1 MHESDMQNPQLRSSI
16 EALGRCTENVQQD
29 PYNLAIRYERAT
41 VFSNLGYPDLAA
53 AEAYKALLLV
63 DEASDESGEYHEQ
76 AREWPDQQSGSF
88 ADVCKEWRCSALVM
102 LARSFL
108 ILGCLRTAY
117 GFAGRLTREDPAAG
131 SEAEQKIRFVAKKRE
146 QKRSLY
152 FLDDTSSAESFVLA
166 DDPSVHTDP
175 TENGHETSFNS
186 KSLPDAGY
194 VPREIYPWNWHEADR
209 TTEHALEVLNE
220 QLLAVAPKLEVRVTD
235 LPVLSRDPSSGIE
248 TPTRK
253 ERTKRQLGIFAKQ
266 GFAPGEDV
274 LRERSLLTA
283 NARLHEPLC
292 DACSEQLPPIAMG
305 AGYTN
310 GESSTDTTPVPCAD
324 CDDIVYCSQE
334 CHDLAQSSYHPAVC
348 GMDVE
353 TLSKDV
359 PRAKAADAL
368 YTLLLYRALAMSQTQ
383 GTHLLDLAEVKYIWG
398 DFEATPRVVDLGE
411 GLIGDKLFKSRART
425 LPFSFED
432 NIMAPLHMLEKMDI
446 DIFASPNDIAELW
459 VWNVLYAKFRGTAS
473 ARISPRD
480 GRPEVAAVHPMW
492 CLANHSCDPNVRWE
506 WAGEIQ
512 FTARRKR
519 KEWQRKSIGE
529 HETKE
534 PADAGIKAGE
544 EIWNHYVDIDL
555 PVNARREWGVG
566 ALGGSCQCD
575 RCMWEACETA

>member
-1 MHESDMQNPQLRSSI
+1 MQNPQLRSSI
-16 EALGRCTENVQQD
+16 EALGRCTEKVQQD
-29 PYNLAIRYERAT
+29 PYNLAVRYERAT
-41 VFSNLGYPDLAA
+41 AFSNLGYPDLAA

-63 DEASDESGEYHEQ
+63 DEASDESGEYHEL
-76 AREWPDQQSGSF
+76 AREWPDEQPGPF
-88 ADVCKEWRCSALVM
+88 DDVCKEWRCNTLTM
-102 LARSFL
+102 LARSLL
-108 ILGCLRTAY
+108 IIGCLKTAY
-117 GFAGRLTREDPAAG
+117 GFAERLTQDDAAAG
-131 SEAEQKIRFVAKKRE
+131 SEAKQMIRFAAKKRE
-146 QKRSLY
+146 EKRSLY
-152 FLDDTSSAESFVLA
+152 SLEDSSSAESFVLA
-166 DDPSVHTDP
+166 DEPHVRGGAS
-175 TENGHETSFNS
+175 ENGQEPFFDPKT
-186 KSLPDAGY
+186 LPDAGY

-220 QLLAVAPKLEVRVTD
+220 QMRAAAPELEVRVTD
-235 LPVLSRDPSSGIE
+235 LPLLSRDPSSGIE
-248 TPTRK
+248 TPTRQ
-253 ERTKRQLGIFAKQ
+253 EETKHQLGVFARQ
-266 GFAPGEDV
+266 DISPGQEV

-292 DACSEQLPPIAMG
+292 DACSEKLPQTAMG
-305 AGYTN
+305 AGYMN
-310 GESSTDTTPVPCAD
+310 GATSTGTAPVPCAD
-324 CDDIVYCSQE
+324 CVDIVYCSQE
-334 CHDLAQSSYHPAVC
+334 CHDLAQASYHPAVC

-383 GTHLLDLAEVKYIWG
+383 ELHPLDLAEVKYIWG
-398 DFEATPRVVDLGE
+398 DFEATPRIVDLGE

-492 CLANHSCDPNVRWE
+492 CLANHSCDPNVQWE

-512 FTARRKR
+512 FTARHKR
-519 KEWQRKSIGE
+519 KEWIRKSISE
-529 HETKE
+529 QEIKE
-534 PADAGIKAGE
+534 PVDAYIKAGE

-555 PVNARREWGVG
+555 PVQERREWGAG

-575 RCMWEACETA
+575 RCKWEAGETA